1 MYYSILAMANS
12 KIEWTN
18 KSWNPVTGCSKVSE
32 GCRHC
37 YAEVMSRRLKA
48 MGQTK
53 YNKGFMVATHEEC
66 LFEPFKWAKPQ
77 MIFVCSMGDLFH
89 ADVPDSFID
98 KVMETINSTPQH
110 RYQLLT
116 KRAERMAIYFSCH
129 PIPNNAWLGVT
140 VECRSSISRIDKIR
154 NLKANVKFLSC
165 EPLVEDLGQLNLK
178 GIDWIIVGGESGM
191 QARPMKKEWALNIK
205 KQAVALKIPFF
216 FKQWGTWGADGIKRN
231 KHENGKLLDERVIQE
246 LPKDK

>member
-1 MYYSILAMANS
+1 MANS

-37 YAEVMSRRLKA
+37 YAEVMVRRLKA

-53 YNKGFMVATHEEC
+53 YSNGFQVTTHEEC
-66 LFEPFKWAKPQ
+66 LKEPLSWSKPQ

-89 ADVPDSFID
+89 EQVSDSFID
-98 KVMETINSTPQH
+98 KVMETIEKTPQH

-116 KRAERMAIYFSCH
+116 KRAERMATYFSNH
-129 PIPNNAWLGVT
+129 SIPHNAWIGVT
-140 VECRSSISRIDKIR
+140 VECKSSIKRIDFIR
-154 NLKANVKFLSC
+154 NINATVRFLSC
-165 EPLVEDLGQLNLK
+165 EPLVEDLGNMDLT
-178 GIDWIIVGGESGM
+178 GINWIIVGGESGM
-191 QARPMKKEWALNIK
+191 QARPMKEEWALNVK
-205 KQAVALKIPFF
+205 RQAENMNIPFF

-231 KHENGKLLDERVIQE
+231 KHVNGKLLEGKIIQE
-246 LPKDK
+246 LPNFK

>member
-1 MYYSILAMANS
+1 MANS

-37 YAEVMSRRLKA
+37 YAEVMARRLKA
-48 MGQTK
+48 MGQIK
-53 YNKGFMVATHEEC
+53 YNNGFKVTTHEDC
-66 LFEPFKWAKPQ
+66 LSEPLKWTKPQ

-89 ADVPDSFID
+89 DNVPDSFID
-98 KVMETINSTPQH
+98 KVMETIVATPQH

-116 KRAERMAIYFSCH
+116 KRAARMAAYFSSR
-129 PIPNNAWLGVT
+129 PIPVNAWLGVT
-140 VECRSSISRIDKIR
+140 VECKSSIPRIDIIR
-154 NLKANVKFLSC
+154 DLDASVKFLSC
-165 EPLVEDLGQLNLK
+165 EPLVEDLGTINLR

-191 QARPMKKEWALNIK
+191 QGRPMEKEWVQNIQRQAMALN
-205 KQAVALKIPFF
+205 IPFF

-231 KHENGKLLDERVIQE
+231 KHANGKFLDGKIIQE
-246 LPKDK
+246 LPHIKL

>member
-1 MYYSILAMANS
+1 MANS

-37 YAEVMSRRLKA
+37 YAEVMARRLKA

-53 YNKGFMVATHEEC
+53 YNNGFQVTTHKEC
-66 LFEPFKWAKPQ
+66 LKEPLSWNKPQ

-89 ADVPDSFID
+89 EQVSDAFID
-98 KVMETINSTPQH
+98 KVMETIEKTPQH

-116 KRAERMAIYFSCH
+116 KRAERMALYFSNH
-129 PIPNNAWLGVT
+129 PIPHNAWIGVT
-140 VECRSSISRIDKIR
+140 VECKSSIKRIDFIR
-154 NLKANVKFLSC
+154 NINASVRFLSC
-165 EPLVEDLGQLNLK
+165 EPLVEDLGNMDLT
-178 GIDWIIVGGESGM
+178 GINWIIVGGESGM
-191 QARPMKKEWALNIK
+191 QARPMKMEWALNVK
-205 KQAVALKIPFF
+205 RQAEKLNIPFF

-231 KHENGKLLDERVIQE
+231 KHANGKLLEGKIIQE
-246 LPKDK
+246 LPNFK